1 MIVRPLFACG
11 TTIEKEPVRL
21 RSSTA
26 SRALRTESE
35 PQISKKEWQ
44 LVLSKCQ
51 VNRLPLDFDKL
62 SPSRRA
68 KARRLPLTMVE
79 SKVELLPT
87 LLSTTKPLWAA
98 WGKQNE
104 SLWFLE

>member
-1 MIVRPLFACG
+1 M
-11 TTIEKEPVRL
+11 
-21 RSSTA
+21 
-26 SRALRTESE
+26 
-35 PQISKKEWQ
+35 
-44 LVLSKCQ
+44 LSKCQ
-51 VNRLPLDFDKL
+51 VNRLPLEFDKL

-79 SKVELLPT
+79 SKVELLPA
-87 LLSTTKPLWAA
+87 LLSTAKPLWAA

>member
-1 MIVRPLFACG
+1 MSVRPLFECG
-11 TTIEKEPVRL
+11 TTIEKGTARL

-44 LVLSKCQ
+44 VVLSKGQ

-68 KARRLPLTMVE
+68 KARPLPRTMAETKAHV
-79 SKVELLPT
+79 LPAS
-87 LLSTTKPLWAA
+87 LSTTNRLWPAP
-98 WGKQNE
+98 G
-104 SLWFLE
+104 